1 MVSQVLTV
9 CTANICR
16 SPVAEAVL
24 RAGLPGLT
32 VRSAGLYALVGRGID
47 PEIADTARAQGIAL
61 HDHAA
66 RQFDDT
72 IGREADVII
81 VMETHHRQDIG
92 QRWPQ
97 FLGKT
102 FLLGHFDNARQIPD
116 PYKQTAGMQ
125 HHSVELIAQCSR
137 TWIHQLEQMTR

>member
-1 MVSQVLTV
+1 MVSHVLTV

-24 RAGLPGLT
+24 RAGLPEMT
-32 VRSAGLYALVGRGID
+32 IRSAGLHALVGRGID
-47 PEIADTARAQGIAL
+47 PAVAQVASAQGITL

-66 RQFDDT
+66 RQFDET

-81 VMETHHRQDIG
+81 VMETHHRQEIS

-102 FLLGHFDNARQIPD
+102 FLLGHFDDARQIPD

-125 HHSVELIAQCSR
+125 HHSVQLIAECSQ
-137 TWIHQLEQMTR
+137 TWIRQLEQMTR